1 MVDRIH
7 RIMVGGAVMRVAV
20 ACLILLM
27 MSGCAVKQ
35 ALHDNPRDPWE
46 GYNRY
51 VFAFNE
57 MADAKILKPIAT
69 GYSKVVPNT
78 VRGSIGN
85 ALSNLEELPTAL
97 NNFLQGD
104 FVNGGND
111 LLRFLVNTTLGVAG
125 VFDPATSMGLIKQ
138 EEDFGRRL
146 RLGVS
151 GRGLTS
157 YCLCLGPS
165 TARDFPGKVVD
176 FIIAPVNWI
185 GDSDV
190 RTLLQGT
197 QIVSTRAGFL
207 GQEKVLREL
216 SPDFYR
222 QLRGFYLNRREHLI
236 KDGASGEDEELYKE
250 IEDE

>member
-1 MVDRIH
+1 
-7 RIMVGGAVMRVAV
+7 MRVAV

-35 ALHDNPRDPWE
+35 VSHDDPRDPWE
-46 GYNRY
+46 GYNRH

-57 MADAKILKPIAT
+57 MTDANILKPIAT
-69 GYSKVVPNT
+69 GYSKVVPNA
-78 VRGSIGN
+78 VRGGIGN
-85 ALSNLEELPTAL
+85 AFSNLEELPTAL

-104 FVNGGND
+104 FANGGND

-138 EEDFGRRL
+138 EEDFGQTL
-146 RLGVS
+146 AVWGVGS
-151 GRGLTS
+151 GPYFMLP
-157 YCLCLGPS
+157 LLGPS

-190 RTLLQGT
+190 RPLLQGT

-236 KDGASGEDEELYKE
+236 RDGASGEDEELYKE